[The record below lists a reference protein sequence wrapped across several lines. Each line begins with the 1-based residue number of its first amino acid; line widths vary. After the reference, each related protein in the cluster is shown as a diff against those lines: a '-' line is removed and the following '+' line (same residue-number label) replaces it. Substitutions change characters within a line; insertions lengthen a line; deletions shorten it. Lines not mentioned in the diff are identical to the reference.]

1 MKLNPGYK
9 MHFLSILIRFWEK
22 NWRFLR
28 ESEFIKSSKP
38 EIIIAEALGA
48 FFIRIDSFIEGECE
62 KGKDDD
68 EKGKIVD
75 D

>member
-1 MKLNPGYK
+1 M
-9 MHFLSILIRFWEK
+9 
-22 NWRFLR
+22 R

-48 FFIRIDSFIEGECE
+48 FFIQIDSFIEGECE

-68 EKGKIVD
+68 EKGKCR
-75 D
+75 